1 MTTTTRTCERCDAVE
16 ALIRKALGLTGPAA
30 TTVVAPAFTGDAGDL
45 ETLVQSFVGL
55 RRGYEQDL
63 PTDDPDTVEHE
74 HKRGIVVGL
83 QMAIDLG
90 KKTGIRVDDPAPP
103 KTRKSREAR
112 KAVSGEGG
120 DLLDGYGP
128 HTRKARISTPPSPYA
143 LSLLWVA
150 ARRHPSPSTDEQIA
164 VLSGRS
170 RRSSSFTEAMGAL
183 REGRARRGAGE
194 RARRDPQRPKAGRRA
209 PRIIAERRG
218 AAGSVAEQARTV
230 RGEDPWR
237 DRRPHT
243 RSPGLNDAGPRLR
256 RIKGE
261 RLLGDE
267 QQLHGR
273 TRQAA
278 QARTRPRK
286 QQPMHRGADPMTEHN
301 DGPNEDDDDEIDE
314 NEVLE
319 DLMER
324 MEERICEMVDR
335 VMIEVT
341 DQTMKEDSEISA
353 VQSLVPSKTRLVYE
367 GAVTMVFLQRLSA
380 FYAANMAKAGE
391 CEAHTIAEIV
401 PIVCE
406 GVAEGFYANA
416 EMRKR
421 ERGET
426 RQ

>member
-1 MTTTTRTCERCDAVE
+1 
-16 ALIRKALGLTGPAA
+16 
-30 TTVVAPAFTGDAGDL
+30 
-45 ETLVQSFVGL
+45 
-55 RRGYEQDL
+55 
-63 PTDDPDTVEHE
+63 
-74 HKRGIVVGL
+74 
-83 QMAIDLG
+83 
-90 KKTGIRVDDPAPP
+90 
-103 KTRKSREAR
+103 
-112 KAVSGEGG
+112 
-120 DLLDGYGP
+120 
-128 HTRKARISTPPSPYA
+128 
-143 LSLLWVA
+143 
-150 ARRHPSPSTDEQIA
+150 
-164 VLSGRS
+164 
-170 RRSSSFTEAMGAL
+170 
-183 REGRARRGAGE
+183 
-194 RARRDPQRPKAGRRA
+194 
-209 PRIIAERRG
+209 
-218 AAGSVAEQARTV
+218 
-230 RGEDPWR
+230 
-237 DRRPHT
+237 
-243 RSPGLNDAGPRLR
+243 
-256 RIKGE
+256 
-261 RLLGDE
+261 
-267 QQLHGR
+267 
-273 TRQAA
+273 
-278 QARTRPRK
+278 
-286 QQPMHRGADPMTEHN
+286 MTEHN